1 MRIRSS
7 LRVLTLEASCAS
19 GEGHNQASWENAFER
34 TDCII
39 LEKLLGW
46 GMAYSCVKIK
56 GKPEEKK
63 KGEQTNLEDERGK
76 LHLCPLV
83 VSNLRSDDDHTSLS
97 PHPLSPSRPLA
108 LSPSPPHVA
117 ILPQASI
124 GSCHTWLL
132 AQQDFWGFS
141 LLYRKTRSILSVTP
155 NFHPRVV
162 VPLDVVLSINVAE
175 MEGASADTDRHDT
188 IMTTKNGSHSG
199 PSNKVM
205 DSSLAP

>member
-39 LEKLLGW
+39 LGKLLGW

-97 PHPLSPSRPLA
+97 PHPLSPSRPLP
-108 LSPSPPHVA
+108 LSPSCCNLAPSINRLMSHVA
-117 ILPQASI
+117 PGPAGFLGLLTVKSEDPIDSI
-124 GSCHTWLL
+124 CDTEFPPEGRCP
-132 AQQDFWGFS
+132 
-141 LLYRKTRSILSVTP
+141 TRCC
-155 NFHPRVV
+155 
-162 VPLDVVLSINVAE
+162 PLNQR
-175 MEGASADTDRHDT
+175 GR
-188 IMTTKNGSHSG
+188 NGG
-199 PSNKVM
+199 CQC
-205 DSSLAP
+205 